1 MVIIQFTGLN
11 WNVRS
16 CLDLRFPL
24 ADRKGNTVC
33 ANEGTLVT

>member
-1 MVIIQFTGLN
+1 MVIMQFIGLN

-16 CLDLRFPL
+16 CLDLRLPL
-24 ADRKGNTVC
+24 DDRKGNTVC